1 MKVNGKDDPIYYL
14 YYGKYKVFE
23 TTNQINYI
31 DPARGVSQPQATAS
45 PTKSTWNKRASNHG
59 STHKNHLTRGTLM
72 VTCGDGPASAW
83 QNGISGRRVEEIT
96 TFKEVSCFRGSCSLL
111 SFFKKVARKMTGW
124 WF

>member
-45 PTKSTWNKRASNHG
+45 PTKSTWEQ
-59 STHKNHLTRGTLM
+59 TRLEPRLNPQKSPDARNAD
-72 VTCGDGPASAW
+72 GDMW
-83 QNGISGRRVEEIT
+83 
-96 TFKEVSCFRGSCSLL
+96 
-111 SFFKKVARKMTGW
+111 
-124 WF
+124 

>member
-1 MKVNGKDDPIYYL
+1 MGRMIPYIIYIMENTKCL
-14 YYGKYKVFE
+14 KPPTRSIISTLPEVFRSHKQLLHLP
-23 TTNQINYI
+23 NL
-31 DPARGVSQPQATAS
+31 PG
-45 PTKSTWNKRASNHG
+45 NKRASNHG

-72 VTCGDGPASAW
+72 VTCGDGPASAG

-111 SFFKKVARKMTGW
+111 SFFKKLSRKMTGW